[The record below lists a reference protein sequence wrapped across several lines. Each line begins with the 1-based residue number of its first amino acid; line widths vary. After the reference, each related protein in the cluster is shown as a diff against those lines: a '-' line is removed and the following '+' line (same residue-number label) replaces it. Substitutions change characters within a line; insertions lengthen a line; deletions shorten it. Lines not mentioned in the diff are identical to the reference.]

1 MSARKNLGRRKI
13 LTTILKMENCEIDVL
28 SEAVKGMNL
37 NNGLQ
42 NDQNILTF
50 EEAQARLADIEKRA
64 SEVHQRVI
72 DDHNALL
79 EFLNKNMR
87 TRAGTK
93 QSENVQNRVVVQSIE
108 MSARA
113 VVTGSSV
120 RDFDKGME
128 QPLLAES
135 NLEMGDHHIIVN
147 DVLPKPEVG
156 SAGNPERN
164 VCDNDTVTSGDD
176 MSLEEVVSPCSID
189 NDSAKD
195 DEGEQ

>member
-1 MSARKNLGRRKI
+1 
-13 LTTILKMENCEIDVL
+13 
-28 SEAVKGMNL
+28 
-37 NNGLQ
+37 
-42 NDQNILTF
+42 
-50 EEAQARLADIEKRA
+50 
-64 SEVHQRVI
+64 
-72 DDHNALL
+72 
-79 EFLNKNMR
+79 MR

-93 QSENVQNRVVVQSIE
+93 QSENVQKSVVVQSVE
-108 MSARA
+108 MGASAVA
-113 VVTGSSV
+113 TGISV
-120 RDFDKGME
+120 KDSDTGIE
-128 QPLLAES
+128 QPFLAER
-135 NLEMGDHHIIVN
+135 NLEVEGHDIIVN

>member
-1 MSARKNLGRRKI
+1 MTPGVHVV
-13 LTTILKMENCEIDVL
+13 IDVR
-28 SEAVKGMNL
+28 
-37 NNGLQ
+37 LQ
-42 NDQNILTF
+42 NDQNILTL
-50 EEAQARLADIEKRA
+50 EEVQAKLADIEKRA
-64 SEVHQRVI
+64 LEVHQRVV
-72 DDHNALL
+72 DDHLMLL

-93 QSENVQNRVVVQSIE
+93 QSENVQKSVVVQSVE
-108 MSARA
+108 MGASAVA
-113 VVTGSSV
+113 TASSV
-120 RDFDKGME
+120 RDSDKGIE

-135 NLEMGDHHIIVN
+135 NLEVGDHDTIVN
-147 DVLPKPEVG
+147 DVLPTPEVESTG
-156 SAGNPERN
+156 IPEQN